1 MGGGGGK
8 KSEVPTI
15 ILWKADC
22 LLFRHSFLRPIPVWN
37 GSILKIQ
44 TRNRMKN
51 VRKGYY
57 SPVLRRDLVSRLYF
71 RARELGVPMTVL
83 NDRIVE
89 EALKIATTVPFSP
102 QTAPILAVQS
112 AA

>member
-1 MGGGGGK
+1 M
-8 KSEVPTI
+8 
-15 ILWKADC
+15 
-22 LLFRHSFLRPIPVWN
+22 
-37 GSILKIQ
+37 KI
-44 TRNRMKN
+44 

-57 SPVLRRDLVSRLYF
+57 SPVLRRDLVRRLYF

-89 EALKIATTVPFSP
+89 EALKCATTVPFSP
-102 QTAPILAVQS
+102 EAPPILAVQS

>member
-1 MGGGGGK
+1 M
-8 KSEVPTI
+8 
-15 ILWKADC
+15 
-22 LLFRHSFLRPIPVWN
+22 
-37 GSILKIQ
+37 KI
-44 TRNRMKN
+44 

-83 NDRIVE
+83 NDRIME
-89 EALKIATTVPFSP
+89 EALRNVTTIPFLPAGEST
-102 QTAPILAVQS
+102 QAVQS

>member
-1 MGGGGGK
+1 MPIIQASVFLAYSS
-8 KSEVPTI
+8 SEEVDFKNPTTSR
-15 ILWKADC
+15 L
-22 LLFRHSFLRPIPVWN
+22 
-37 GSILKIQ
+37 
-44 TRNRMKN
+44 KN

-57 SPVLRRDLVSRLYF
+57 SPILRRDLVSRLYF

-89 EALKIATTVPFSP
+89 EALMCEAAIPFPPAGTSK
-102 QTAPILAVQS
+102 QVVQS

>member
-1 MGGGGGK
+1 M
-8 KSEVPTI
+8 
-15 ILWKADC
+15 
-22 LLFRHSFLRPIPVWN
+22 
-37 GSILKIQ
+37 KI
-44 TRNRMKN
+44 

>member
-1 MGGGGGK
+1 LPYYSGTRFSGFSRVEK
-8 KSEVPTI
+8 AVFDNPTT
-15 ILWKADC
+15 
-22 LLFRHSFLRPIPVWN
+22 PN
-37 GSILKIQ
+37 MKI
-44 TRNRMKN
+44 

-57 SPVLRRDLVSRLYF
+57 SPVLRRDLVRRLYF

-89 EALKIATTVPFSP
+89 EALKCATTVPFSP
-102 QTAPILAVQS
+102 EAAPILAVQS